1 MSNALVRSKRLGI
14 CQPHASS
21 GQKAGVVL
29 TSSGTTVLE
38 AGASARSGSLPLYHV
53 VRGPE
58 RNLQQTRVDLVEV
71 DVGEVIE
78 EAAER
83 HGTDASIGAW

>member
-1 MSNALVRSKRLGI
+1 MCCSNAR
-14 CQPHASS
+14 PS
-21 GQKAGVVL
+21 GQELAV
-29 TSSGTTVLE
+29 
-38 AGASARSGSLPLYHV
+38 ARGL
-53 VRGPE
+53 E
-58 RNLQQTRVDLVEV
+58 RNLQQTRVDLVEI